1 MNPTTQPW
9 YAINARSLLET
20 RRQGH
25 MPPEPVVVSL
35 ISGDFADIASTV
47 LYARPDMPIDRM
59 DWRMLVNLEVWVWAG
74 AQVSLDRITTT
85 LWRIAAARPREL
97 VLRFEAGTRVHDI
110 NCGSGHHAQAVAGLP
125 PEHGFWWLPMNVGG
139 TEIGA
144 RIVRAMTAKY
154 PKECML

>member
-1 MNPTTQPW
+1 MISAQPW

-35 ISGDFADIASTV
+35 VGKRFTETA
-47 LYARPDMPIDRM
+47 LYLRPDMPEDRM
-59 DWRMLVNLEVWVWAG
+59 DWRMLVNLDVWVWAG
-74 AQVSLDRITTT
+74 AQASLDRITTT

-144 RIVRAMTAKY
+144 RIVRALTAKY
-154 PKECML
+154 PKECVF